1 MTRTIQIRRKGV
13 ALGWLN
19 DREALELLRAEFLL
33 PTDQYRAAGAKHWEP
48 LHELDA
54 EAKKK
59 SGATA
64 MFKKVGSIGSAAV
77 SQAMQLTGK
86 LASAAKRGGVQ
97 VTKSTSHLL
106 DAFMPQIR
114 KLVTQQMVKSS
125 VTRVRTAVHDNE
137 FMRKVFGATYDC
149 LPKPVHRFVTE
160 TAFIEYCTKHR
171 QRILGVHPGA
181 EKNSQSDSRDLDLS
195 PGI

>member
-1 MTRTIQIRRKGV
+1 
-13 ALGWLN
+13 
-19 DREALELLRAEFLL
+19 
-33 PTDQYRAAGAKHWEP
+33 
-48 LHELDA
+48 
-54 EAKKK
+54 
-59 SGATA
+59 
-64 MFKKVGSIGSAAV
+64 
-77 SQAMQLTGK
+77 
-86 LASAAKRGGVQ
+86 
-97 VTKSTSHLL
+97 
-106 DAFMPQIR
+106 MPQIR

-171 QRILGVHPGA
+171 QKILGVHPGA

-195 PGI
+195 PVYNKKPRRVQSHSERPRVGS